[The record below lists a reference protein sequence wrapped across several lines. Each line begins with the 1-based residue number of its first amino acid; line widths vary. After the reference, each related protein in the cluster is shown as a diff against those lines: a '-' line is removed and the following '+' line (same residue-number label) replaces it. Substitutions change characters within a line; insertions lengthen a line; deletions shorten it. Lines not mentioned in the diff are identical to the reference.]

1 MSRLSEF
8 FNAVTNDGSIFSIED
23 VANIPEEEAGFYQKA
38 LDYQYGKI
46 GFPSDKEL
54 QSSSDVVHVRAY
66 TRDDGTKVRAHYRSK
81 NGHHYADP
89 NKRIVASPK
98 EEKARIEELARKI
111 MDKGEVTGLEDKVEK
126 EKLHEG
132 IINSLPIDYL
142 QQGVGHTR
150 RLADGGGSLKGLPNS
165 VEYYRIALTKG
176 KSVEDHDTDNIKCTV
191 KDVISNEKLYE
202 HILGIDDGAIKPD
215 DMLIVPK
222 PEARIVK
229 DLKDSDVI
237 KEKLIE
243 NKAAIKSGKLQN
255 SSIEEVEFN
264 KNEPDLKCTL
274 GRTHIYN
281 PQIDNKGNLHLL
293 VIDWYDF
300 EHIDINSLEDSDDR
314 LFAEINNNGY
324 AQQKRNAL
332 KNYVLAIKIT
342 YTKEELEKFW
352 GK

>member
-1 MSRLSEF
+1 MKG
-8 FNAVTNDGSIFSIED
+8 V
-23 VANIPEEEAGFYQKA
+23 
-38 LDYQYGKI
+38 
-46 GFPSDKEL
+46 
-54 QSSSDVVHVRAY
+54 
-66 TRDDGTKVRAHYRSK
+66 K
-81 NGHHYADP
+81 N
-89 NKRIVASPK
+89 
-98 EEKARIEELARKI
+98 
-111 MDKGEVTGLEDKVEK
+111 
-126 EKLHEG
+126 
-132 IINSLPIDYL
+132 
-142 QQGVGHTR
+142 
-150 RLADGGGSLKGLPNS
+150 
-165 VEYYRIALTKG
+165 
-176 KSVEDHDTDNIKCTV
+176 
-191 KDVISNEKLYE
+191 
-202 HILGIDDGAIKPD
+202 

-229 DLKDSDVI
+229 DLKDSSVI
-237 KEKLIE
+237 KEKLRE

-255 SSIEEVEFN
+255 SSIKEVEFN

-342 YTKEELEKFW
+342 YTKEELEDFW